1 MPYGCQITFPIPD
14 WLAGQTDHKAV
25 VLSNRI
31 AVVWWGTSAKNVLVF
46 FEGKLMSSIKRLTW
60 EADSEEGVSLKIVL
74 IQTPT
79 YKQPQDFIDD
89 LLNCGFTVTI
99 EDVA

>member
-1 MPYGCQITFPIPD
+1 
-14 WLAGQTDHKAV
+14 
-25 VLSNRI
+25 
-31 AVVWWGTSAKNVLVF
+31 
-46 FEGKLMSSIKRLTW
+46 MSSIKRLTW